1 MFRMSKRPTRSPPV
15 RPVFHAPMR
24 VDWSDE
30 KLAAL
35 SQPELLTLLDNL
47 DQQRSIGRLA
57 DGDAGVLDA
66 RIFTLLSRA
75 SRTRR
80 NRTVK
85 AAAAAK
91 AALQPQSA

>member
-1 MFRMSKRPTRSPPV
+1 MSKRSHLRSPPV

-47 DQQRSIGRLA
+47 DLQRSIGRLA
-57 DGDAGVLDA
+57 DSDAGVLDA
-66 RIFTLLSRA
+66 RIFALLSRA

-80 NRTVK
+80 NRTLR
-85 AAAAAK
+85 AAAQAKETLPAA
-91 AALQPQSA
+91 AE

>member
-1 MFRMSKRPTRSPPV
+1 MSKRSPARSTPV
-15 RPVFHAPMR
+15 PPVFHAPVR
-24 VDWSDE
+24 IDWSDE

-57 DGDAGVLDA
+57 DSDASALDT
-66 RIFTLLSRA
+66 RIVALLSRA

-80 NRTVK
+80 NKTLK

-91 AALQPQSA
+91 AAAA

>member
-1 MFRMSKRPTRSPPV
+1 MSKRSHLRNPPV

-47 DQQRSIGRLA
+47 DLQRSIGRLA
-57 DGDAGVLDA
+57 DSDAGVLDT
-66 RIFTLLSRA
+66 RIFALLSRA
-75 SRTRR
+75 SRSRR

-85 AAAAAK
+85 AAAQAKEALPAA
-91 AALQPQSA
+91 AE

>member
-1 MFRMSKRPTRSPPV
+1 MSKRNPLRSQPV

-35 SQPELLTLLDNL
+35 SQPQLLTLLDNL
-47 DQQRSIGRLA
+47 DKQRTIGRLA
-57 DGDAGVLDA
+57 DDDARVLDE
-66 RIFTLLSRA
+66 RIFSRLTPA
-75 SRTRR
+75 SRGKR

-85 AAAAAK
+85 AAAQ
-91 AALQPQSA
+91 ALPETTPPA

>member
-1 MFRMSKRPTRSPPV
+1 MSKRSHLRSPPV
-15 RPVFHAPMR
+15 RPVFHAPIR

-47 DQQRSIGRLA
+47 DLQRSIGRLA
-57 DGDAGVLDA
+57 DSDAGVLDT
-66 RIFTLLSRA
+66 RIFALLSRA
-75 SRTRR
+75 SRSRR

-85 AAAAAK
+85 AAAQAKEALPAA
-91 AALQPQSA
+91 AE

>member
-1 MFRMSKRPTRSPPV
+1 MSKRSHPRSPPV

-47 DQQRSIGRLA
+47 DLQRSIGRLA
-57 DGDAGVLDA
+57 DSDAGVLDT
-66 RIFTLLSRA
+66 RIFALLSRA

-80 NRTVK
+80 NRTVRAAAQAK
-85 AAAAAK
+85 EALQAAAA
-91 AALQPQSA
+91 

>member
-1 MFRMSKRPTRSPPV
+1 
-15 RPVFHAPMR
+15 MR

-47 DQQRSIGRLA
+47 DLQRSIGRLA
-57 DGDAGVLDA
+57 DSDAGVLDT
-66 RIFTLLSRA
+66 RIFALLSRA

-85 AAAAAK
+85 AAAQAKEALPAA
-91 AALQPQSA
+91 AE